1 MFDPM
6 QKLISTKESVV
17 MELTKTYKKEF
28 HKDYMIVGIEYND
41 LHKDFLIADEDFK
54 VFKRNIMQKRIKAE
68 HPEAEIILLL
78 KK

>member
-1 MFDPM
+1 M
-6 QKLISTKESVV
+6 V
-17 MELTKTYKKEF
+17 
-28 HKDYMIVGIEYND
+28 VGIEYND
-41 LHKDFLIADEDFK
+41 LHKDSLNADEDFK